1 MVLRDVMDHAVRVQR
16 EISKP
21 TLLRRSRARLIW
33 ATVVCAPLIALSAYS
48 FVARP
53 VLIWGPSDR
62 SVPAARQEANV
73 RFAMFLLA
81 QRLESYQGAEGVYPS
96 SLAVLGENPAGISYE
111 IVSDS
116 LFVLRAT
123 ENGKQIVFR
132 SSDNVDAFLGSSPA
146 VIAGH
151 GP

>member
-1 MVLRDVMDHAVRVQR
+1 MDHAVRVQR

-21 TLLRRSRARLIW
+21 TLLGRSRARLIW
-33 ATVVCAPLIALSAYS
+33 ATVVCVPLIALSAYS

-53 VLIWGPSDR
+53 QLIWGPSGR

-81 QRLESYQGAEGVYPS
+81 QRLESHHRAEGVYPT
-96 SLAVLGENPAGISYE
+96 SLAALGENPAGISYDV
-111 IVSDS
+111 ISDS
-116 LFVLRAT
+116 QFVLRAT
-123 ENGKQIVFR
+123 ENGKLIVFR
-132 SSDNVDAFLGSSPA
+132 SSDNVDVFLGNSPA
-146 VIAGH
+146 VIAGN